1 MFTDYP
7 PRPLCGRGAGERGFS
22 MRIAIA
28 SDHGGFALK
37 QEVLALLRDLGHEVH
52 DLGCDSSQSVDYPNF
67 AQAVCD
73 AVGEGKSERGI
84 LICGTGIGMSIAAN
98 RDRRIR
104 AALCHDAFTARLSR
118 EHNDANVLCLGGR
131 VLGSAVA
138 LDMVGIFVDTPF
150 SGGRHQRRI
159 DLMS

>member
-1 MFTDYP
+1 
-7 PRPLCGRGAGERGFS
+7 

>member
-1 MFTDYP
+1 
-7 PRPLCGRGAGERGFS
+7 

-28 SDHGGFALK
+28 SDHGGFTLK
-37 QEVLALLRDLGHEVH
+37 QEVIASLRGLGHEVL
-52 DLGCDSSQSVDYPNF
+52 DLGCDSCQSVDYPTF
-67 AQAVCD
+67 AAAVCVE
-73 AVGEGKSERGI
+73 VGEGRSERGI

-104 AALCHDAFTARLSR
+104 AALCHDAFTTRMSR

-131 VLGSAVA
+131 VLGPGVA
-138 LDMVGIFVDTPF
+138 LDMVHLFVDTPF